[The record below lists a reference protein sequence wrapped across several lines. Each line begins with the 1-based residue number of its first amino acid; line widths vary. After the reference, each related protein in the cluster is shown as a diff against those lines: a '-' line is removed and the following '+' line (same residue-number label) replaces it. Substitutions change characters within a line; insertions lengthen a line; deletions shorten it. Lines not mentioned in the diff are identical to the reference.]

1 MEWEW
6 IILFLLVC
14 NIIITI
20 LLAKK
25 KKTLSESM
33 LYSSSSSPPTTIG
46 PCGLGCITWL
56 AKNKVCSAQDIE
68 NINKGSDITPD
79 CAGALAACAMA
90 YCCSPFCSKKQC
102 GGPPPPANSNTT
114 IQDINGI
121 YNLGYY
127 FPI

>member
-25 KKTLSESM
+25 KTLSESM
-33 LYSSSSSPPTTIG
+33 LYSSSSPPTTIG

-56 AKNKVCSAQDIE
+56 AKNKKCSAQDIE

-79 CAGALAACAMA
+79 CAGALAVCAMA

-102 GGPPPPANSNTT
+102 GGAPPPNSNTT